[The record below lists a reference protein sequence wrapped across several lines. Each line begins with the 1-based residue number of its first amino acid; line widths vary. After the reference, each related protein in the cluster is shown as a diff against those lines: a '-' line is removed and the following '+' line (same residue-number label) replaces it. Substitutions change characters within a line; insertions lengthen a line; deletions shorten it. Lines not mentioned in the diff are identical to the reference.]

1 MIYPLRDGYG
11 NSEIMG
17 VFRAD
22 PPEQVGQFYGIGIE
36 NSPPGVLERVSLLVG
51 KRADEKI
58 VVSVVDHTGTLL
70 AGDLVTPSSNGF
82 IILKLFIDDVLNRVY
97 ASYSID
103 NGITYKNDT
112 QFGYFYQHGTA
123 FTATP
128 WMYSNAQGWV
138 RF

>member
-36 NSPPGVLERVSLLVG
+36 NSPPGNLERVSLLVS
-51 KRADEKI
+51 KRADERI
-58 VVSVVDHTGTLL
+58 VVSVVDHTGTIL
-70 AGDLVTPSSNGF
+70 AGDLVTLPPNGF
-82 IILKLFIDDVLNRVY
+82 IIFKLYIDDAQNKVY
-97 ASYSID
+97 ASYSTD

-112 QFGYFYQHGTA
+112 QFGYFSRHGTA

-128 WMYSNAQGWV
+128 WMYSNVQGGV